1 MRAKKKAEPQDN
13 MVEILNLLEKEKGI
27 SKESLLQAIEDSL
40 QQAYKYQ
47 HHTDNSLV
55 TIDPETCQPHIYQV
69 RKVVEEVENPETE
82 ITQQEAFEYDSTA
95 QIGDDIRIEIDSKQF
110 SRIAAHTARNTIVQ
124 KIREQERS
132 LLYNEYKEKEKHVV
146 TGTVQRV
153 INNNVS
159 IDLGRTDALLT
170 EREMVPGETLKPNER
185 VKVYIKS
192 VTDTPK
198 GPRIIVSRKCKELVA
213 CLFEEEVAEIQNG
226 IIEVRAIAREAGSR
240 TKIAVWSNDENV
252 DAVGACVGIKGSR
265 VDTIVDELDG
275 EKIDI
280 INWDENEAQLIEN
293 ALSPAKVITV
303 LADQEDRQ
311 ALVVVPDYQLSLAI
325 GKEGQNARLAARLTG
340 YKIDIKNETQAREE
354 GIFDAEE
361 AYGEDAEEDN
371 EEESSF
377 EESAED
383 YDAADE
389 AVPENDTDDSTELTD
404 ADPAEEAE
412 NAEDSTETAEDAL
425 EDAEDSAVSEDA
437 QDNADKAE

>member
-55 TIDPETCQPHIYQV
+55 TIDPETCQPHIY
-69 RKVVEEVENPETE
+69 
-82 ITQQEAFEYDSTA
+82 QEAFEYDSTA

-377 EESAED
+377 EESAEA

-437 QDNADKAE
+437 QDDADKAE

>member
-27 SKESLLQAIEDSL
+27 SKETLLQAIEDSL

-47 HHTDNSLV
+47 HHTDNSVV

-69 RKVVEEVENPETE
+69 RRVVEEVENQETE
-82 ITQQEAFEYDSTA
+82 ITQKEAFEYNSSA
-95 QIGDDIRIEIDSKQF
+95 QIGDEIRIEIDSRQF
-110 SRIAAHTARNTIVQ
+110 TRIAAHTARNTIVQ

-146 TGTVQRV
+146 TGTVQRI

-170 EREMVPGETLKPNER
+170 EREMVPGEKLKPNER

-354 GIFDAEE
+354 GIFDAQEE
-361 AYGEDAEEDN
+361 EYDEESEEETGFDGDDAAENYEDADDLQ
-371 EEESSF
+371 
-377 EESAED
+377 SA
-383 YDAADE
+383 AGADE
-389 AVPENDTDDSTELTD
+389 SGMTDEASADDADGDVSDTDSEENT
-404 ADPAEEAE
+404 ADEKADGEE
-412 NAEDSTETAEDAL
+412 
-425 EDAEDSAVSEDA
+425 
-437 QDNADKAE
+437 

>member
-27 SKESLLQAIEDSL
+27 SKETLLQAIEDSL

-47 HHTDNSLV
+47 HHTDNSVV

-69 RKVVEEVENPETE
+69 RRVVEEVENPETE
-82 ITQQEAFEYDSTA
+82 ITQKEAFEYNSSA
-95 QIGDDIRIEIDSKQF
+95 QIGDEIRIEIDSRQF
-110 SRIAAHTARNTIVQ
+110 TRIAAHTARNTIVQ

-146 TGTVQRV
+146 TGTVQRI

-170 EREMVPGETLKPNER
+170 EREMVPGEKLKPNER

-213 CLFEEEVAEIQNG
+213 CLFEEEVAEIHNG

-354 GIFDAEE
+354 GIFDAQEE
-361 AYGEDAEEDN
+361 EYDEESEEETGFDGDDAAENYEDADDLQ
-371 EEESSF
+371 
-377 EESAED
+377 SA
-383 YDAADE
+383 AGADE
-389 AVPENDTDDSTELTD
+389 SGMTDEASADDADGDVSDTDSEENT
-404 ADPAEEAE
+404 ADEKADGEE
-412 NAEDSTETAEDAL
+412 
-425 EDAEDSAVSEDA
+425 
-437 QDNADKAE
+437 